1 MQIIYI
7 CNICILLIYLR
18 IFKYVVASPVTG
30 RWREVDAA
38 DQEGRRP
45 MAALSRCFEVQILYR
60 EPLHEVWAGQGS
72 RPPFV
77 ARYRRIQA
85 DDDREAIRIAR
96 HRFDD
101 LAKASNVH
109 WNREVV
115 EVRVQPVIG

>member
-1 MQIIYI
+1 MDSI
-7 CNICILLIYLR
+7 
-18 IFKYVVASPVTG
+18 
-30 RWREVDAA
+30 
-38 DQEGRRP
+38 
-45 MAALSRCFEVQILYR
+45 SRCFEVQILYR

-77 ARYRRIQA
+77 ARYRRIEA

-96 HRFDD
+96 DRFDD
-101 LAKASNVH
+101 LARASNVH